1 MPVTIN
7 GSNTPTAGGVTY
19 GDGTAYVNTAAGAA
33 GGVLYSAGSSA
44 PAFTAA
50 GTAGQV
56 LTSAGASAPTW
67 ASAGS
72 PTGSTLY
79 LYTNFGGF

>member
-50 GTAGQV
+50 GTAGQI
-56 LTSAGASAPTW
+56 LTSTGASAPTW
-67 ASAGS
+67 GAAPVS
-72 PTGSTLY
+72 TGSTLY